1 MTDKQQRELRQLAE
15 LPDEAIDTSDIP
27 EVGDFSGAV
36 RGRFYR
42 PIKRQI
48 TLRIDVDLLE
58 WFRAQ
63 GGKYQTHI
71 NAALREYVQ
80 EHRGPIHKL

>member
-1 MTDKQQRELRQLAE
+1 LQRLAE
-15 LPDEAIDTSDIP
+15 LSDAKIDTRDIP
-27 EVGDFSGAV
+27 EIGDFSGAV

-42 PIKRQI
+42 PVKRQI
-48 TLRIDVDLLE
+48 TLRIDADLLE

-63 GGKYQTHI
+63 GGRYQTHI

-80 EHRGPIHKL
+80 EHKGRIPKGNDLTL